1 MRAASRVERHGRDL
15 AERLARFEAS
25 CTDFFARELAAREPF
40 VRAWLAFELE
50 RPEHALGTATLTLV
64 PTLPRF
70 GDDGPLLDA
79 RVRNVYVVP
88 EARRRGIARA
98 LMRAI
103 MDDVT
108 ALGIG
113 RLTLGTSVQGRPLY
127 EELGFVP
134 KADEMVLGD

>member
-1 MRAASRVERHGRDL
+1 MRAASRVERYGQDH

-25 CTDFFARELAAREPF
+25 CTDFFARELAAPEPF
-40 VRAWLAFELE
+40 VRAWLAFEVE
-50 RPEHALGTATLTLV
+50 CPEHAIGTATLTLV

-88 EARRRGIARA
+88 QERRRGVARA
-98 LMRAI
+98 LMREI
-103 MDDVT
+103 MDDLS

-127 EELGFVP
+127 EKLGFVP